1 MLRRSAA
8 SPDEQR
14 IAVASEDGRV
24 TIWHRRQQ
32 RGGTDFKHGNTIMG
46 AAYNP
51 LLPGRLVSASFVG
64 ETCAALWTA
73 VSEGWSRRDL
83 GPRTPH
89 RGVAMSPRGDLFAI
103 CGDYPDIPVFDADG
117 SPVRVFQSDGAF
129 GEDDEGPEDRPG
141 RSRRERSGFVLNV
154 SISHDSR
161 RVAWVAPTGRI
172 QVGDLETGQVS
183 VVEGDREER
192 FWSVIFSPVEAAFV
206 AVTTAGTAV
215 WVDAAGARRPL
226 LENASERS
234 TFGRGV
240 PVAFSRD
247 GKRLAVATSGSGIT
261 IVSTEDPSRQVQ
273 LQGHTETFKRGW
285 QEAVGAPAF
294 SPEGSFLVSAGSRQS
309 GGKDPRT
316 VRLWDPITGEQLLR
330 IIVDGDC
337 LAASVDPFSETICVG
352 CEHRLLLVPVE
363 RWLLSGDTTAIKQ
376 STERLLGAR
385 AEDLL

>member
-1 MLRRSAA
+1 
-8 SPDEQR
+8 
-14 IAVASEDGRV
+14 
-24 TIWHRRQQ
+24 
-32 RGGTDFKHGNTIMG
+32 
-46 AAYNP
+46 
-51 LLPGRLVSASFVG
+51 
-64 ETCAALWTA
+64 
-73 VSEGWSRRDL
+73 
-83 GPRTPH
+83 
-89 RGVAMSPRGDLFAI
+89 
-103 CGDYPDIPVFDADG
+103 
-117 SPVRVFQSDGAF
+117 
-129 GEDDEGPEDRPG
+129 
-141 RSRRERSGFVLNV
+141 
-154 SISHDSR
+154 
-161 RVAWVAPTGRI
+161 
-172 QVGDLETGQVS
+172 
-183 VVEGDREER
+183 
-192 FWSVIFSPVEAAFV
+192 
-206 AVTTAGTAV
+206 
-215 WVDAAGARRPL
+215 
-226 LENASERS
+226 
-234 TFGRGV
+234 
-240 PVAFSRD
+240 
-247 GKRLAVATSGSGIT
+247 VATSGSGIT